1 MSTST
6 TPRNQGQQ
14 GNDKTRQAGEHA
26 QQAGEKLKEGAST
39 AMDKVKDAA
48 SHAGEAVS
56 SAAAAVGRKA
66 DDAAGSVGGGIQS
79 LADTVRD
86 KGPSSGMLGKATE
99 TVAGALEHTGKYLE
113 DKQLSGMAEDV
124 TGLIKKNPIPALL
137 IGMGVGFLLG
147 RMLKG

>member
-1 MSTST
+1 MSTTT

-14 GNDKTRQAGEHA
+14 GNDKSRQAGEHA

-56 SAAAAVGRKA
+56 AAAAVGRKA
-66 DDAAGSVGGGIQS
+66 DDAAGSVGSGIQS
-79 LADTVRD
+79 LADSVRD

-137 IGMGVGFLLG
+137 IGVGVGFLLG